1 MILQR
6 NSRSNRRFVS
16 QNNIR
21 LPPRINFHEDV
32 DSTWDD
38 GAEEPLE
45 DEREPQMVWAM
56 AYYAVVQ
63 NNAVEDVDGGTQ
75 AELPRVDMR
84 R

>member
-1 MILQR
+1 
-6 NSRSNRRFVS
+6 
-16 QNNIR
+16 
-21 LPPRINFHEDV
+21 V